1 MTMRGRFDNLWE
13 TAAGDGAVTPV
24 GIARPECDFDALMD
38 AWSRER
44 QDCIECRLYLD
55 EAARLFRKILDEEAV
70 PPRLRRRAKHLL
82 LAIRA
87 VRKAEGGVAT
97 DED

>member
-1 MTMRGRFDNLWE
+1 MTMIGRFGNPWE
-13 TAAGDGAVTPV
+13 TAAGDGALSPV

-44 QDCIECRLYLD
+44 QDCIECRLHLD
-55 EAARLFRKILDEEAV
+55 AAARLLRKILNEEAV
-70 PPRLRRRAKHLL
+70 PLRLRRRSKQLL

-87 VRKAEGGVAT
+87 VHDAEGSGAP